1 MSLFNKNK
9 FNNVENEQ
17 KERVA
22 MATEVGR
29 LLPET
34 KEKVYFYS
42 EVIEAEKILIGQYEK
57 RQLSFFTS
65 KIQKAKDRVE
75 IIRLKN
81 GLIQKER
88 VYKSYLERKDKYENW
103 LDEMSIEVENNL
115 EDVINRAK
123 EISTNIRLND
133 GIKKFESLMDV
144 NTLQDK
150 VEFYLFLKQEILN
163 NEKFGKKK
171 K

>member
-1 MSLFNKNK
+1 M
-9 FNNVENEQ
+9 ENEQ
-17 KERVA
+17 KEKVA

-42 EVIEAEKILIGQYEK
+42 EVIEAEKTLIAQYQK

-103 LDEMSIEVENNL
+103 LDEMAIEVENGFA
-115 EDVINRAK
+115 DTINRAK
-123 EISTNIRLND
+123 EISTNIRLHD

-163 NEKFGKKK
+163 HEKFAKKK

>member
-1 MSLFNKNK
+1 M
-9 FNNVENEQ
+9 ENEH

-42 EVIEAEKILIGQYEK
+42 EVIEAEKILIDEYEK
-57 RQLSFFTS
+57 RQSSFFTS

-88 VYKSYLERKDKYENW
+88 VYNSYLERKDKYESW
-103 LDEMSIEVENNL
+103 LDEMAIEVENNL
-115 EDVINRAK
+115 QETMNRAK
-123 EISTNIRLND
+123 EISTNIRLHD

-163 NEKFGKKK
+163 NDKFGKKRK
-171 K
+171 

>member
-1 MSLFNKNK
+1 M
-9 FNNVENEQ
+9 ENEH

-42 EVIEAEKILIGQYEK
+42 EVIEAEKTLIEQYKK
-57 RQLSFFTS
+57 RQSSFFVS

-75 IIRLKN
+75 IIRLRN

-88 VYKSYLERKDKYENW
+88 VYNSYLERKDKYENW

-115 EDVINRAK
+115 EEIINRAK
-123 EISTNIRLND
+123 EISTNIRLHD

>member
-1 MSLFNKNK
+1 
-9 FNNVENEQ
+9 
-17 KERVA
+17 

-42 EVIEAEKILIGQYEK
+42 EVIEAEKTLIDEYDK
-57 RQLSFFTS
+57 RQSSIFVS

-88 VYKSYLERKDKYENW
+88 IYKSYLERKDKYEKW
-103 LDEMSIEVENNL
+103 LDEMAIEVENNFQ
-115 EDVINRAK
+115 DIINSAK
-123 EISTNIRLND
+123 EISTNIRLHD
-133 GIKKFESLMDV
+133 GIKKFESLADK
-144 NTLQDK
+144 NTLQDR

-163 NEKFGKKK
+163 HEKFGKKK

>member
-1 MSLFNKNK
+1 M
-9 FNNVENEQ
+9 ENEH

-42 EVIEAEKILIGQYEK
+42 EVIEAEKTLIDQYQK
-57 RQLSFFTS
+57 RQSSFFVS

-75 IIRLKN
+75 IIRLRN

-88 VYKSYLERKDKYENW
+88 VFNSYLERKDKYEGW
-103 LDEMSIEVENNL
+103 LDEMAIEVENNL
-115 EDVINRAK
+115 QETMNRAK
-123 EISTNIRLND
+123 EISTNIRLHD
-133 GIKKFESLMDV
+133 GIKKFESLMDE

-163 NEKFGKKK
+163 YEKFAKKHK
-171 K
+171 

>member
-1 MSLFNKNK
+1 M
-9 FNNVENEQ
+9 ENEH
-17 KERVA
+17 KEKVA

-42 EVIEAEKILIGQYEK
+42 EIIESEKTLISEYQK
-57 RQLSFFTS
+57 RQSSFFAS

-88 VYKSYLERKDKYENW
+88 IYKSYLERKDKYETW
-103 LDEMSIEVENNL
+103 LDEMAIEVENNL
-115 EDVINRAK
+115 QDTMNRAK
-123 EISTNIRLND
+123 EITTNIRLND
-133 GIKKFESLMDV
+133 GITKFESLMET

>member
-1 MSLFNKNK
+1 
-9 FNNVENEQ
+9 
-17 KERVA
+17 

-42 EVIEAEKILIGQYEK
+42 EVIEAEKILIEEYEN
-57 RQLSFFTS
+57 RQSSFFIS

-88 VYKSYLERKDKYENW
+88 VYKSYLERKDKYEKW
-103 LDEMSIEVENNL
+103 LDEMAIEVENNL
-115 EDVINRAK
+115 EETISRAK
-123 EISTNIRLND
+123 EILTNIRLID

-163 NEKFGKKK
+163 NEKFSKKRK
-171 K
+171 

>member
-1 MSLFNKNK
+1 
-9 FNNVENEQ
+9 
-17 KERVA
+17 

-42 EVIEAEKILIGQYEK
+42 EVIEAEKTLIAQYQK

-65 KIQKAKDRVE
+65 KIQKAKERVE

-103 LDEMSIEVENNL
+103 LDEMAIEVENGFV
-115 EDVINRAK
+115 DTINRAK
-123 EISTNIRLND
+123 EISTNIRLLD

-163 NEKFGKKK
+163 HEKFAKKK

>member
-1 MSLFNKNK
+1 M
-9 FNNVENEQ
+9 ENEH
-17 KERVA
+17 KEKVA

-42 EVIEAEKILIGQYEK
+42 EVIEAEKTLIDEYQK
-57 RQLSFFTS
+57 RQSSLFVS

-88 VYKSYLERKDKYENW
+88 VYKSYLDRKDKYETW
-103 LDEMSIEVENNL
+103 LDEMAIEVESNL
-115 EDVINRAK
+115 EETINRAK
-123 EISTNIRLND
+123 EISTNIRLHD

-144 NTLQDK
+144 NSLQDK

-163 NEKFGKKK
+163 NEKFAKKK
-171 K
+171 R

>member
-1 MSLFNKNK
+1 M
-9 FNNVENEQ
+9 ENEH

-42 EVIEAEKILIGQYEK
+42 EVIEAEKTLIDQYQK
-57 RQLSFFTS
+57 RQSSFFVS

-88 VYKSYLERKDKYENW
+88 VFNSYLERKDKYEGW
-103 LDEMSIEVENNL
+103 LDEMAIEVENNL
-115 EDVINRAK
+115 QETMNRAK
-123 EISTNIRLND
+123 EISTNIRLHD
-133 GIKKFESLMDV
+133 GIKKFESLMDE

-163 NEKFGKKK
+163 YEKFAKKHK
-171 K
+171 

>member
-1 MSLFNKNK
+1 M
-9 FNNVENEQ
+9 ENEH
-17 KERVA
+17 KEKVA

-42 EVIEAEKILIGQYEK
+42 EIIESEKTLISEYQK
-57 RQLSFFTS
+57 RQSSFFVS

-75 IIRLKN
+75 IIRLKS
-81 GLIQKER
+81 GLIHKEKM
-88 VYKSYLERKDKYENW
+88 YKSYLERKDKYETW
-103 LDEMSIEVENNL
+103 LDEMAIEVENNL
-115 EDVINRAK
+115 QDTISRAK
-123 EISTNIRLND
+123 EITTNLRLND
-133 GIKKFESLMDV
+133 GITKFESLMET

-163 NEKFGKKK
+163 NERFGKKK

>member
-1 MSLFNKNK
+1 
-9 FNNVENEQ
+9 
-17 KERVA
+17 
-22 MATEVGR
+22 MA
-29 LLPET
+29 
-34 KEKVYFYS
+34 
-42 EVIEAEKILIGQYEK
+42 
-57 RQLSFFTS
+57 
-65 KIQKAKDRVE
+65 
-75 IIRLKN
+75 
-81 GLIQKER
+81 
-88 VYKSYLERKDKYENW
+88 
-103 LDEMSIEVENNL
+103 IEVENNL
-115 EDVINRAK
+115 QETMNRAK

>member
-1 MSLFNKNK
+1 
-9 FNNVENEQ
+9 
-17 KERVA
+17 
-22 MATEVGR
+22 
-29 LLPET
+29 
-34 KEKVYFYS
+34 
-42 EVIEAEKILIGQYEK
+42 
-57 RQLSFFTS
+57 
-65 KIQKAKDRVE
+65 
-75 IIRLKN
+75 
-81 GLIQKER
+81 
-88 VYKSYLERKDKYENW
+88 LERKDKYETW
-103 LDEMSIEVENNL
+103 LDEMAIEVENNIQ
-115 EDVINRAK
+115 ETINRAK

>member
-1 MSLFNKNK
+1 M
-9 FNNVENEQ
+9 ENEH

-42 EVIEAEKILIGQYEK
+42 EVIEAEKTLIDEYQK
-57 RQLSFFTS
+57 RQSSFFVS

-75 IIRLKN
+75 IIRLRN

-88 VYKSYLERKDKYENW
+88 VYNSYLERKDKYESW
-103 LDEMSIEVENNL
+103 LDEMAIEVENNL
-115 EDVINRAK
+115 QETMNRAK
-123 EISTNIRLND
+123 EISTNIRLHD

-163 NEKFGKKK
+163 NEKFAKKK

>member
-1 MSLFNKNK
+1 M
-9 FNNVENEQ
+9 ENEH

-42 EVIEAEKILIGQYEK
+42 EVIEAEKVLISEYEK
-57 RQLSFFTS
+57 RQSSLFIS

-81 GLIQKER
+81 GLIQKEKI
-88 VYKSYLERKDKYENW
+88 YASYLERKNKYEKW

-115 EDVINRAK
+115 QDIMNRAK
-123 EISTNIRLND
+123 EITTNLRLID
-133 GIKKFESLMDV
+133 GIKKFESLMDS

-163 NEKFGKKK
+163 FEKFGKKRK
-171 K
+171 

>member
-1 MSLFNKNK
+1 M
-9 FNNVENEQ
+9 ENEH

-34 KEKVYFYS
+34 KEKVHFYS
-42 EVIEAEKILIGQYEK
+42 EVMESEKILISEYEK
-57 RQLSFFTS
+57 RQSSIFVS

-75 IIRLKN
+75 VIRLKN
-81 GLIQKER
+81 GLVQKER
-88 VYKSYLERKDKYENW
+88 IYKSYVERKDKYESW
-103 LDEMSIEVENNL
+103 LDGMAIEVDNNL
-115 EDVINRAK
+115 EETMSRAK
-123 EISTNIRLND
+123 EISYGVNPRLQD
-133 GIKKFESLMDV
+133 GIKKFESLMDK

-150 VEFYLFLKQEILN
+150 VEFYLFLKQEIIN
-163 NEKFGKKK
+163 HEKFGKKK

>member
-1 MSLFNKNK
+1 M
-9 FNNVENEQ
+9 ENEH

-42 EVIEAEKILIGQYEK
+42 EVIESEKILISEYEK
-57 RQLSFFTS
+57 RQSSLFIS

-81 GLIQKER
+81 GLIQKEKI
-88 VYKSYLERKDKYENW
+88 YASYLERKNKYEKW

-115 EDVINRAK
+115 QDIMNRAK
-123 EISTNIRLND
+123 EITTNLRLID
-133 GIKKFESLMDV
+133 GIKKFESLMDS

-150 VEFYLFLKQEILN
+150 VEFYLFLKQEIIN
-163 NEKFGKKK
+163 FDKFGKKK

>member
-1 MSLFNKNK
+1 M
-9 FNNVENEQ
+9 ENEH

-42 EVIEAEKILIGQYEK
+42 EVIEAEKILIDEYEK
-57 RQLSFFTS
+57 RQSSFFTS

-88 VYKSYLERKDKYENW
+88 VYNSYLERKDKYESW

-115 EDVINRAK
+115 QETINRAK
-123 EISTNIRLND
+123 EISTNIRLHD
-133 GIKKFESLMDV
+133 GIKKFESLMDS

-163 NEKFGKKK
+163 NDKFGKKRK
-171 K
+171 

>member
-1 MSLFNKNK
+1 M
-9 FNNVENEQ
+9 ENEH
-17 KERVA
+17 KEKVA

-42 EVIEAEKILIGQYEK
+42 EVIEAEKILIEEYQK
-57 RQLSFFTS
+57 RQSNFFVS
-65 KIQKAKDRVE
+65 KIQKAKDKVE
-75 IIRLKN
+75 VIRLKN

-88 VYKSYLERKDKYENW
+88 IYKSYFERKEKYESW
-103 LDEMSIEVENNL
+103 LDEMAIEVENNL
-115 EDVINRAK
+115 EETINRAK
-123 EISTNIRLND
+123 EISTNIRLHD
-133 GIKKFESLMDV
+133 GINKFESLMDK

>member
-1 MSLFNKNK
+1 M
-9 FNNVENEQ
+9 ENEH

-42 EVIEAEKILIGQYEK
+42 EVIEAEKILIDQYQK
-57 RQLSFFTS
+57 RQSSFFVS

-81 GLIQKER
+81 ALIQKER
-88 VYKSYLERKDKYENW
+88 IYKSYLDRKDKYEGW
-103 LDEMSIEVENNL
+103 LDEMAIEVENNL
-115 EDVINRAK
+115 QETMNRAK
-123 EISTNIRLND
+123 EISTNIRLHD

-163 NEKFGKKK
+163 NEKFAKKRK
-171 K
+171 

>member
-1 MSLFNKNK
+1 M
-9 FNNVENEQ
+9 ENEH
-17 KERVA
+17 KEKVA
-22 MATEVGR
+22 MATEVGK

-42 EVIEAEKILIGQYEK
+42 EVIQAERILIDQYQK
-57 RQLSFFTS
+57 RQSIFFIS
-65 KIQKAKDRVE
+65 KIKKAKEKVE

-88 VYKSYLERKDKYENW
+88 IYNSYLQRKDKYELW
-103 LDEMSIEVENNL
+103 LDEMAIEVENNF
-115 EDVINRAK
+115 EEIIKRAK
-123 EISTNIRLND
+123 EISINPRLLD
-133 GIKKFESLMDV
+133 GIKKFESLMDE

>member
-1 MSLFNKNK
+1 M
-9 FNNVENEQ
+9 ENEH
-17 KERVA
+17 KEKVA

-42 EVIEAEKILIGQYEK
+42 EIIESEKTLISEYQK
-57 RQLSFFTS
+57 RQSSFFAS

-88 VYKSYLERKDKYENW
+88 IYKSYLERKDKYESW
-103 LDEMSIEVENNL
+103 LDEMAIEVENNIQ
-115 EDVINRAK
+115 ETINRAK
-123 EISTNIRLND
+123 EITTNIRLID

>member
-1 MSLFNKNK
+1 M
-9 FNNVENEQ
+9 ENEH

-42 EVIEAEKILIGQYEK
+42 EVIEAEKTLINEYQK
-57 RQLSFFTS
+57 RQSSFFIS

-88 VYKSYLERKDKYENW
+88 VYKSYLERKDKYETW
-103 LDEMSIEVENNL
+103 LDEMAIEVENNL
-115 EDVINRAK
+115 EDTINRAK
-123 EISTNIRLND
+123 EITTNPRLND
-133 GIKKFESLMDV
+133 GIAKFESLMET

-163 NEKFGKKK
+163 NEKFAKKK

>member
-1 MSLFNKNK
+1 M
-9 FNNVENEQ
+9 ENEH
-17 KERVA
+17 KEKVA

-34 KEKVYFYS
+34 KQKVYFYS
-42 EVIEAEKILIGQYEK
+42 EVIEAEKTLIDEYEK
-57 RQLSFFTS
+57 RQSSLFVS

-81 GLIQKER
+81 ALIQKEK
-88 VYKSYLERKDKYENW
+88 VYKSYLERKDKYESW
-103 LDEMSIEVENNL
+103 LDEMAIEVESGFQ
-115 EDVINRAK
+115 ETIDRAK
-123 EISTNIRLND
+123 EIFTNIRLQD
-133 GIKKFESLMDV
+133 GIKKFESLADE
-144 NTLQDK
+144 NTLQDR

>member
-1 MSLFNKNK
+1 M
-9 FNNVENEQ
+9 ENEH
-17 KERVA
+17 KEKVA

-42 EVIEAEKILIGQYEK
+42 EVIEAEKTLIDEYQK
-57 RQLSFFTS
+57 RQSSLFVS

-88 VYKSYLERKDKYENW
+88 VYKSYLDRKDKYETW
-103 LDEMSIEVENNL
+103 LDEMAIEVESNL
-115 EDVINRAK
+115 EETINRAK
-123 EISTNIRLND
+123 EISTNIRLHD
-133 GIKKFESLMDV
+133 GIKKFESLMDK

-163 NEKFGKKK
+163 NEKFKNKKR
-171 K
+171 

>member
-1 MSLFNKNK
+1 M
-9 FNNVENEQ
+9 ENEH

-42 EVIEAEKILIGQYEK
+42 EVIEAEKTLIDQYEK
-57 RQLSFFTS
+57 RQSSIFVS
-65 KIQKAKDRVE
+65 QIQKAQDRVE

-123 EISTNIRLND
+123 EISTNIRLHD

>member
-1 MSLFNKNK
+1 M
-9 FNNVENEQ
+9 ENEH
-17 KERVA
+17 KEKVA

-42 EVIEAEKILIGQYEK
+42 EVIEAEKTLIGEYQK
-57 RQLSFFTS
+57 RQSSLFVS
-65 KIQKAKDRVE
+65 KIKKAKDLVE

-88 VYKSYLERKDKYENW
+88 VYKSYLDRKDKYETW
-103 LDEMSIEVENNL
+103 LDEMAIEVENNL
-115 EDVINRAK
+115 EGTINRAK
-123 EISTNIRLND
+123 EISTNIRLHD

-163 NEKFGKKK
+163 NDKFFKKK

>member
-1 MSLFNKNK
+1 M
-9 FNNVENEQ
+9 ENEH
-17 KERVA
+17 KEKVA

-42 EVIEAEKILIGQYEK
+42 EVIEAEKTLIAQYEK
-57 RQLSFFTS
+57 RQSSIFVS

-88 VYKSYLERKDKYENW
+88 IYNSYLQRKDKYEKW
-103 LDEMSIEVENNL
+103 LDEMSIEVENNF
-115 EDVINRAK
+115 EETINRAK
-123 EISTNIRLND
+123 EISTNIRLLD

-163 NEKFGKKK
+163 NEKFSKKRK
-171 K
+171 

>member
-1 MSLFNKNK
+1 M
-9 FNNVENEQ
+9 ENEH
-17 KERVA
+17 KEKVA

-42 EVIEAEKILIGQYEK
+42 EVIEAEKTLIDQYEK
-57 RQLSFFTS
+57 RQSSFFVS

-75 IIRLKN
+75 VIRLKN

-88 VYKSYLERKDKYENW
+88 IYKSYLERKDKYEKW
-103 LDEMSIEVENNL
+103 LDEMAIEVENGMQ
-115 EDVINRAK
+115 ETMNRAK
-123 EISTNIRLND
+123 EISTNIRLHD
-133 GIKKFESLMDV
+133 GIKKFESLADK

>member
-1 MSLFNKNK
+1 M
-9 FNNVENEQ
+9 ENEH
-17 KERVA
+17 KEKVA

-42 EVIEAEKILIGQYEK
+42 EVIEAEKTLIDKYQK
-57 RQLSFFTS
+57 RQSSLFVS

-88 VYKSYLERKDKYENW
+88 VYKSYLDRKDKYETW
-103 LDEMSIEVENNL
+103 LDEMAIEVESNL
-115 EDVINRAK
+115 EETINRAK
-123 EISTNIRLND
+123 EISTNIRLHD
-133 GIKKFESLMDV
+133 GIKKFESLMDK

-163 NEKFGKKK
+163 NEKFKSKKR
-171 K
+171 

>member
-1 MSLFNKNK
+1 M
-9 FNNVENEQ
+9 ENEH
-17 KERVA
+17 KERVV

-42 EVIEAEKILIGQYEK
+42 EVIEAEKILIEQYQK
-57 RQLSFFTS
+57 RQSSFFVS

-75 IIRLKN
+75 IIRLRN

-88 VYKSYLERKDKYENW
+88 VYNSYLERKDKYESW
-103 LDEMSIEVENNL
+103 LDEMAIEVENNL
-115 EDVINRAK
+115 QETMNRAK

-133 GIKKFESLMDV
+133 GIAKFESLMET

>member
-1 MSLFNKNK
+1 M
-9 FNNVENEQ
+9 ENEH
-17 KERVA
+17 KEKVA

-42 EVIEAEKILIGQYEK
+42 EVIEAEKTLISEYQK
-57 RQLSFFTS
+57 RQSSFFVS

-88 VYKSYLERKDKYENW
+88 VYKSYLERKDKYESW
-103 LDEMSIEVENNL
+103 LDEMAIEVENNL
-115 EDVINRAK
+115 QETINRAK

-163 NEKFGKKK
+163 NEKFGKKRK
-171 K
+171 

>member
-1 MSLFNKNK
+1 M
-9 FNNVENEQ
+9 ENEH
-17 KERVA
+17 KDKVA

-42 EVIEAEKILIGQYEK
+42 EVIEAEKVLISEYEK
-57 RQLSFFTS
+57 RQSSLFVS

-88 VYKSYLERKDKYENW
+88 VYASWLERKNKYEGW
-103 LDEMSIEVENNL
+103 LDEMALEVENNL
-115 EDVINRAK
+115 QDTMNRAK
-123 EISTNIRLND
+123 EISTNLRLID
-133 GIKKFESLMDV
+133 GIKKFESLMDK

-150 VEFYLFLKQEILN
+150 VEFYLFLKQEIMN
-163 NEKFGKKK
+163 NEKFGKKRK
-171 K
+171 